1 MPNMNAQLL
10 QSFFNSTDNLI
21 KILKAENMIV
31 KY

>member
-10 QSFFNSTDNLI
+10 QSFFNSINNLI

>member
-1 MPNMNAQLL
+1 MNAQLL
-10 QSFFNSTDNLI
+10 QSFFNSINNLI

>member
-1 MPNMNAQLL
+1 MNAQLL
-10 QSFFNSTDNLI
+10 QSFFNSIDNLI

>member
-1 MPNMNAQLL
+1 MPNTNAQLL
-10 QSFFNSTDNLI
+10 QSFFNSIDNLI

>member
-10 QSFFNSTDNLI
+10 QSFLNSIDNLI